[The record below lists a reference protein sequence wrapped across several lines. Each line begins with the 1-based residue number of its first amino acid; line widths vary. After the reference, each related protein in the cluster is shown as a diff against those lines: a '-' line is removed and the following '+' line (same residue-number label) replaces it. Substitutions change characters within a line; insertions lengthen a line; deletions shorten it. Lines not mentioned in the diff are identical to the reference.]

1 MFAKI
6 VGRRFISIAPGLL
19 LLGATSALQAAEE
32 CEVIAEKLVKPVD
45 VSVEFDVPGTR
56 LRSVV
61 IGVEQA
67 ALELK
72 GVKLHYGGLRRDDE
86 FENVGTLQPGE
97 KTKAFDAPGLIARTK
112 LKAVTVLYKF
122 PDAASEAA
130 TIQVFNC
137 K

>member
-1 MFAKI
+1 M
-6 VGRRFISIAPGLL
+6 
-19 LLGATSALQAAEE
+19 
-32 CEVIAEKLVKPVD
+32 D
-45 VSVEFDVPGTR
+45 
-56 LRSVV
+56 
-61 IGVEQA
+61 QA

-86 FENVGTLQPGE
+86 FENVGILQPGE
-97 KTKAFDAPGLIARTK
+97 KTKAFDATGLIARTK

-130 TIQVFNC
+130 TIQVFDC